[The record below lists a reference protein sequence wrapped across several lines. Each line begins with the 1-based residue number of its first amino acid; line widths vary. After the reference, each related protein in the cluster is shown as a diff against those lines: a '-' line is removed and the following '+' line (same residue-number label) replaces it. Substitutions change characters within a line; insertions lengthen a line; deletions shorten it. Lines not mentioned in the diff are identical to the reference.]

1 VTARALVAVLV
12 LAALLPG
19 ACSQPGRSTSPSKAR
34 SSPEP
39 RAVIYAALGASET
52 VGVGTSDPTRQSFPQ
67 LLYLRLP
74 RTAVYYNFG
83 LPGETTSAAL
93 KDELPAALAVRPTVA
108 TIWFNVDDIAAG
120 VGVADYESRLE
131 QLVGPLRRAGATQVL
146 IANTPRVERLPA
158 YLACRPNAPP
168 GVKCALGDVSLP
180 PPEQIAALVDAY
192 NAAIAR
198 VAARHG
204 ATVIDLAAQTA
215 ATLDQHP
222 DYLSADGL
230 HPSAKGAAAIAAA
243 FAAALNASP

>member
-1 VTARALVAVLV
+1 MKARSLVGVLV
-12 LAALLPG
+12 LIALVLG
-19 ACSQPGRSTSPSKAR
+19 ACSQPGKSAPASTPR

-39 RAVIYAALGASET
+39 RAIIYAALGASET

-93 KDELPAALAVRPTVA
+93 KDELPAALAVRPTLA
-108 TIWFNVDDIAAG
+108 TVWFNVDDIAAG
-120 VGVADYESRLE
+120 VGVGDYESRLD
-131 QLVGPLRRAGATQVL
+131 QLVGPLTRAGATRVL
-146 IANTPRVERLPA
+146 IANTPRVDRLPA
-158 YLACRPNAPP
+158 YLACRPNPPP
-168 GVKCALGDVSLP
+168 GVKCALGQVTLP
-180 PPEQIAALVDAY
+180 PPEQVVALVDAY

-204 ATVIDLAAQTA
+204 ATVVDLAGQA
-215 ATLDQHP
+215 ADTLDQHP
-222 DYLSADGL
+222 DYLSGDGL

-243 FAAALNASP
+243 FAAAL

>member
-1 VTARALVAVLV
+1 MTARALMAVLV
-12 LAALLPG
+12 LAALAAG
-19 ACSQPGRSTSPSKAR
+19 ACSQPGSSTSSSTAR

-39 RAVIYAALGASET
+39 RAIIYAALGASET

-93 KDELPAALAVRPTVA
+93 KDELPAALAVRPTLA
-108 TIWFNVDDIAAG
+108 TVWFNVDDIAAG
-120 VGVADYESRLE
+120 VGVTDYESRLE
-131 QLVGPLRRAGATQVL
+131 QLVGPLSRAGATRVL
-146 IANTPRVERLPA
+146 IANTPPVQRLPA
-158 YLACRPNAPP
+158 YLACRPDPPP
-168 GVKCALGDVSLP
+168 GVKCALGDVTLP
-180 PPEQIAALVDAY
+180 PPDQVAALVDAY

-204 ATVIDLAAQTA
+204 ATVVDLAAQTA
-215 ATLDQHP
+215 TTLDQHP
-222 DYLSADGL
+222 DYLSGDGL

-243 FAAALNASP
+243 FATSL